1 MPGFT
6 DVRTSSTRIRTLFD
20 QARSA
25 DSGGARHR
33 PGRNFVAL
41 DARTGELLWHVNLG
55 GPNASGP
62 IGYTVDGKQYVVG
75 TGQGSTFVFALPE

>member
-1 MPGFT
+1 MFALAPRGIAP
-6 DVRTSSTRIRTLFD
+6 DSTRRVRRTRVVPVTGLE
-20 QARSA
+20 
-25 DSGGARHR
+25 G
-33 PGRNFVAL
+33 NFVAL

-75 TGQGSTFVFALPE
+75 TGQGLTFVFALPE

>member
-1 MPGFT
+1 MFALAPRGIAP
-6 DVRTSSTRIRTLFD
+6 DSTRRVRRTRVVPVTGLE
-20 QARSA
+20 
-25 DSGGARHR
+25 G
-33 PGRNFVAL
+33 NFVAL

-75 TGQGSTFVFALPE
+75 TGQGSTFVFALPA

>member
-1 MPGFT
+1 MFALAPRGIAP
-6 DVRTSSTRIRTLFD
+6 DSTRRVRRTRVVPVTGLE
-20 QARSA
+20 
-25 DSGGARHR
+25 G
-33 PGRNFVAL
+33 NFVAL